1 MRLLLRG
8 GRIIDPSQHIDEKMD
23 LLIENG
29 KIVKVAKN
37 IYKEKTAAEDTAS
50 STLKNFRSSVTIL
63 SAAEPKTI
71 SCCLTCATRNGLKST
86 RYGKP

>member
-37 IYKEKTAAEDTAS
+37 IYKAKTAAEDKGREEKEEAGAS
-50 STLKNFRSSVTIL
+50 
-63 SAAEPKTI
+63 
-71 SCCLTCATRNGLKST
+71 
-86 RYGKP
+86 

>member
-37 IYKEKTAAEDTAS
+37 IYKEKTAAEGTAS
-50 STLKNFRSSVTIL
+50 STLKIL
-63 SAAEPKTI
+63 D
-71 SCCLTCATRNGLKST
+71 L
-86 RYGKP
+86 RYAYPSPGTGI